1 MARTTPLDKIR
12 NIGIMAHIDAG
23 KTTTSERIL
32 YYCGKSHKL
41 GEVHDGAATMDFM
54 EQEQERGI
62 TIASAATSA
71 TWRDFQI
78 SLIDTPGHVDFT
90 AEVERSLRVLDGA
103 VALFCAVGGV
113 QPQTEQVWRQSEKY
127 EVPKIAFVNKMDRIG
142 ADFFGVVD
150 SIRSTLKSNPVPV
163 IIPIGA
169 SDTFKGVIDLLSM
182 KALIFDEESQGQ
194 KIITEE
200 IPENLKAKAA
210 EYRLKLIE
218 SVAETDDRLL
228 EKLFAG
234 ETISDAE
241 LKTGIRKA
249 TIARTIVPVLCG
261 TAFRN
266 KGVQPLLDAVVDYL
280 PSPADLPE
288 VTEELS
294 AEQIAAGVVPQVRKL
309 DDNEPFCA
317 LAFKITA
324 DKHMGKLV
332 YLRVYS
338 GVLNSGTTVW
348 NSTREHTQRIGRIV
362 RMHANKQEAIDAAYA
377 GDIVAVVG
385 LARTRTGDT
394 ICMEDTPIVLES
406 IDFPAPVISIAIKPA
421 TRNDQEKMINGIHT
435 LAEEDPTFI
444 VQFDEET
451 GDTVISG
458 MGELHLEIIVDRL
471 KREFGVEA
479 QISRP
484 EVAYR
489 ETPTI
494 TVQGDYKHAKQSG
507 GRGQYGHVYFKLEP
521 QDPGKGFAFINDL
534 KGGAIPGEYV
544 PACEKGVISAL
555 HKGPYAGYPVVD
567 VFVTWYDGTF
577 HEVDSSEYAFQE
589 AARQCFKKLMS
600 RSQPQLLEPVM
611 NVEVSAPEDYLGA
624 VTGSICQRRGRIE
637 QMNEKAGMKIVS
649 AMVPLSE
656 MFGYSNT
663 VRTLTQGRGAFTM
676 RFERYEAVPFVITE
690 QIIAKRTAEN
700 KIR

>member
-1 MARTTPLDKIR
+1 MARTTGLGKIR

-54 EQEQERGI
+54 AQEQERGI

-71 TWRDFQI
+71 MWREHQI

-127 EVPKIAFVNKMDRIG
+127 EVPKIAFINKMDRIG
-142 ADFFGVVD
+142 ADFFNVVD
-150 SIRSTLKSNPVPV
+150 SIRNTLKSNPVPV
-163 IIPIGA
+163 VIPIGA
-169 SDTFKGVIDLLSM
+169 TDTFKGVVDLVAM

-194 KIITEE
+194 KIIFSD
-200 IPENLKAKAA
+200 IPDNLKAKAD
-210 EYRLKLIE
+210 EYRQKLIE
-218 SVAETDDRLL
+218 AIAETDDRLL
-228 EKLFAG
+228 EKFFAG
-234 ETISDAE
+234 ETISDDE

-249 TIARTIVPVLCG
+249 TIARAIVPVLCG
-261 TAFRN
+261 TAFKN

-280 PSPADLPE
+280 PSPLDLPD
-288 VTEELS
+288 VSEELS
-294 AEQIAAGVVPQVRKL
+294 AEQVEAGAVAQVRKP

-317 LAFKITA
+317 LAFKIVA

-338 GVLNSGTTVW
+338 GTLQSGATVW
-348 NSTREHTQRIGRIV
+348 NSTREQTQRIGRIV
-362 RMHANKQEAIDAAYA
+362 RMHASKQETIDAAYA

-421 TRNDQEKMINGIHT
+421 TRNDQEKMIAGIQT
-435 LAEEDPTFI
+435 LADEDPTFI

-451 GDTVISG
+451 GDTIISG

-494 TVQGDYKHAKQSG
+494 AVQGDYKHVKQSG

-521 QDPGKGFAFINDL
+521 QDPGKGFAFINEL

-567 VFVTWYDGTF
+567 VFVTLYDGTF

-589 AARQCFKKLMS
+589 AARQCFKKLMTQ
-600 RSQPQLLEPVM
+600 SQPELLEPVM
-611 NVEVSAPEDYLGA
+611 NVEVSAPEDYLGS

-637 QMNEKAGMKIVS
+637 QMNEKAGMKIVT

-663 VRTLTQGRGAFTM
+663 IRTLTQGRGTFTM
-676 RFERYEAVPFVITE
+676 RFERYEAVPYVITE
-690 QIIAKRTAEN
+690 QIIAKRRAEN